1 MELVEQIKTFILS
14 NFYVANPATI
24 EPEASLLDAGI
35 IDSTGVL
42 EIVSFLES
50 TFSIS
55 LADEEIVPE
64 NFDSIGRIARF
75 VARKQAQ

>member
-1 MELVEQIKTFILS
+1 MELVEQIKTFVLS
-14 NFYVANPATI
+14 NFYVANPAALET
-24 EPEASLLDAGI
+24 EASLLDAGI

-50 TFSIS
+50 TFSIK
-55 LADEEIVPE
+55 LADEEILPD

-75 VARKQAQ
+75 VARKQAA